1 MKKICVL
8 LTSFLIVCLFTFN
21 VKALETPNL
30 SNYENALAEINKEYH
45 THFMILTE
53 EQYKTENYQS
63 IYNKTYDEYIQN
75 ILDTDVE
82 IFKSEFIKAIS
93 YNDNAEVQ
101 ININARS
108 TFGTKSVNFYE
119 NKNRMT
125 LSYKY
130 NGRTFDTSYKPS
142 ATVQRLNSSV
152 FFLMRSYTGSFKN
165 SNRTYSV
172 IASGEIVTGF
182 GVQKGHYFTVNF
194 NL

>member
-45 THFMILTE
+45 THFIILTE

-82 IFKSEFIKAIS
+82 IFKSEFIKCSVNCSTITIIS
-93 YNDNAEVQ
+93 
-101 ININARS
+101 INIRIQVRII
-108 TFGTKSVNFYE
+108 TFNSGISHIICK
-119 NKNRMT
+119 
-125 LSYKY
+125 
-130 NGRTFDTSYKPS
+130 RTVS
-142 ATVQRLNSSV
+142 
-152 FFLMRSYTGSFKN
+152 
-165 SNRTYSV
+165 
-172 IASGEIVTGF
+172 
-182 GVQKGHYFTVNF
+182 
-194 NL
+194 